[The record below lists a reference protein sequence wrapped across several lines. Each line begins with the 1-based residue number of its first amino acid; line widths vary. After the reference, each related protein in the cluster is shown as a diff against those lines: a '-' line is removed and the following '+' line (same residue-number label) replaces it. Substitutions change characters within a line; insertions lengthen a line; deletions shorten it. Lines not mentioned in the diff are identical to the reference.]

1 MQSGYELAAVC
12 ECVSLAF
19 QWLVFYLQ
27 PRSAVQ
33 EHGGGEHHLYG
44 GDAQVSGWSTLMGVL
59 HWEPEVMD
67 FSRLVGCKP
76 QCVLWERVVCDSSF

>member
-1 MQSGYELAAVC
+1 MQNGYELAAVC

-44 GDAQVSGWSTLMGVL
+44 GDAYGVWLVYPDGGPILGARGDGDILPPGWL
-59 HWEPEVMD
+59 
-67 FSRLVGCKP
+67 
-76 QCVLWERVVCDSSF
+76 